1 MVKIELK
8 YPLENLKEINIR
20 RPKVKDLLE
29 IEQLGD
35 MPEPEKEL
43 ILFEK
48 LTGVSKEL
56 LKELDL
62 YDYSQLQKAYQS
74 FLS

>member
-8 YPLENLKEINIR
+8 YPLENLKEITIR

-29 IEQLGD
+29 IEQLRD
-35 MPEPEKEL
+35 IPEPEKEL

-48 LTGVSKEL
+48 LTGVSKEI

>member
-1 MVKIELK
+1 MIKIELK
-8 YPLENLKEINIR
+8 YPLENLKEITLR

-29 IEQLGD
+29 IDKLANLPD
-35 MPEPEKEL
+35 AEKEL

-56 LKELDL
+56 LKELDI

>member
-1 MVKIELK
+1 MEKIKLK
-8 YPLENLKEINIR
+8 YPLENLTEITLR

-29 IEQLGD
+29 IDQLQGIS
-35 MPEPEKEL
+35 EPEKEL
-43 ILFEK
+43 LMFEK
-48 LTGVSKEL
+48 LTGISKEI
-56 LKELDL
+56 LKELDI

>member
-1 MVKIELK
+1 MIKIELK
-8 YPLENLKEINIR
+8 YPLENLTEINIR

-29 IEQLGD
+29 IDQLSGL
-35 MPEPEKEL
+35 PESEREL
-43 ILFEK
+43 LLFEK
-48 LTGVSKEL
+48 LTGVSKEI

-62 YDYSQLQKAYQS
+62 YDYSQLQKTYQS

>member
-1 MVKIELK
+1 MKKIKLK
-8 YPLENLKEINIR
+8 YPLENLTEITLR

-29 IEQLGD
+29 VDQLQGL
-35 MPEPEKEL
+35 PEAEKEL
-43 ILFEK
+43 LMFEK
-48 LTGVSKEL
+48 LTGISKEI
-56 LKELDL
+56 LKELDI

>member
-8 YPLENLKEINIR
+8 YPLENLKEITVR